1 LNFIT
6 KKHISRRTILRGA
19 GATLALPLLES
30 MVPAATALAQTAA
43 RPKPRFVG
51 LFVPHGAAPG
61 YWVPEKEGA
70 LPTELPFNW
79 KPLEPFRDQT
89 VIMSGLHS
97 RSAEPP
103 PGVTGADHWVAAAFM
118 CAVKPKKTA
127 GADVQCGT
135 TIDQLIAQKIGTST
149 LIPSMQLA
157 VEDPGANSSNCGEGY
172 SCTYTNTIS
181 WATPM
186 SPLPMEL
193 NPQVVF
199 ERMFGDGSTP
209 EQRAARRKRDR
220 SILDSLTGSLS
231 RMRKDV
237 SAADRARL
245 DDYEANVREIERRLQ
260 IAMQASTVAPED
272 LAVPVGVPQTFDEH
286 IKLQFDLLAL
296 AFQADI
302 TRVGTLLFARDLTN
316 RTYPASESPTSSF
329 HGVSHHGED
338 PKRIADLSKINQYHV
353 KMVAYLADRLKKA
366 NDGDGTLL
374 DHSLVLYGSNMGNSN
389 QHVHYDVPHVL
400 IGGANGQLKGG
411 RHLAYPQ
418 KTVPTGNLLLSILD
432 RFDIHQDSIGDSTGR
447 LENL

>member
-1 LNFIT
+1 MFIS
-6 KKHISRRTILRGA
+6 KKHISRRTVLRGA
-19 GATLALPLLES
+19 GTVLALPFLEA

-43 RPKPRFVG
+43 SPKPRFVG
-51 LFVPHGAAPG
+51 CFVPHGMAPG
-61 YWVPEKEGA
+61 YWVPETEGKLA
-70 LPTELPFNW
+70 AELPFNF
-79 KPLEPFRDQT
+79 KPLEPYRDHT

-103 PGVTGADHWVAAAFM
+103 PGVTGADHWVAAAFL
-118 CAVKPKKTA
+118 CANKPKKTA
-127 GADVQCGT
+127 GADVYAGT
-135 TIDQLIAQKIGTST
+135 TIDQMIAEKIGRES
-149 LIPSMQLA
+149 LMPSMQLA

-181 WATPM
+181 WSTPT

-199 ERMFGDGSTP
+199 ERMFGDGSTI
-209 EQRAARRKRDR
+209 EQRASRRKRDS

-231 RMRKDV
+231 RLRNES
-237 SAADRARL
+237 SASDRVRL
-245 DDYEANVREIERRLQ
+245 DDYAQNVREIERRLQ
-260 IAMQASTVAPED
+260 IAMKASTVAPTD
-272 LAVPVGVPQTFDEH
+272 MSVPVGVPQTFDEH

-302 TRVGTLLFARDLTN
+302 TRVGTLLFARDLTG
-316 RTYPASESPTSSF
+316 RTYPECEAPTSGF

-338 PKRIADLSKINQYHV
+338 PRRIAELSKLNQYHV
-353 KMVAYLADRLKKA
+353 KMLAHLVGKLAKTQ
-366 NDGDGTLL
+366 DGDGTLL

-400 IGGANGQLKGG
+400 IGGLNGRLKGG
-411 RHLAYPQ
+411 RHLAYPT
-418 KTVPTGNLLLSILD
+418 KTVPTGNLLLSVLD
-432 RFDIHQDSIGDSTGR
+432 MYDIRKESVGDSTGR